1 MAQVNS
7 EQKEETH
14 TNKVR
19 SHDPLLAST
28 AGDHTLLTVNE
39 DFGHPWNE
47 DREVS
52 GREQVGVLGGQGNS

>member
-39 DFGHPWNE
+39 DFGHP
-47 DREVS
+47 
-52 GREQVGVLGGQGNS
+52 